1 MYSGLVLVE
10 SPYVLRF
17 HQITI
22 PAAHFL
28 IWKGDQKPKSQ
39 ILTSEGERV
48 DLGDGFASRA
58 VMARWVAV
66 SRWFKR
72 QRSGSRR
79 LIFVKSS
86 WVRPSGWG
94 CLVGFGAV
102 IGSEAKRRWKNESGV
117 VVNFEARD
125 MICNGF

>member
-1 MYSGLVLVE
+1 MYSASIE
-10 SPYVLRF
+10 SPSLL
-17 HQITI
+17 
-22 PAAHFL
+22 L
-28 IWKGDQKPKSQ
+28 IFQYGEVIKKPKSQ

-48 DLGDGFASRA
+48 DLGGGFASRA

-86 WVRPSGWG
+86 WVRPSSWG
-94 CLVGFGAV
+94 CLVGFSAV
-102 IGSEAKRRWKNESGV
+102 IGSEAEEEMEK
-117 VVNFEARD
+117 
-125 MICNGF
+125 